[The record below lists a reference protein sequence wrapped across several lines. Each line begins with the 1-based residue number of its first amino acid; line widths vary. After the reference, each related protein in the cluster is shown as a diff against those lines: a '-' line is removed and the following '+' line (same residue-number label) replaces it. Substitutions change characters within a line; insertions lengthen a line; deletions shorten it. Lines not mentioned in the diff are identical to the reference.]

1 MYNGIDGNDINQVSY
16 KLAKTA
22 LKNTPSQNPKEFA
35 TTAEREAKA
44 NEGKVSSII
53 NLVDE
58 IDTTI
63 FVINDKILNKELR
76 GYNGGFEGGG
86 KRKRDAENINQV
98 PNKFLMK
105 EVRDRGISKSRT
117 KDDLVRDLQPVK
129 DEVIA
134 KYNQSLRTNQGVEE
148 AKQDDAEAKQEDVVS
163 VDASVV
169 SDSEDETSRLS
180 DTVQGD
186 VESVDGS
193 VVSTSSEEEGSRFS
207 EAVQDAS
214 NTSDFIQG
222 LLNNNGGDGGYDSSS
237 SSDNDSDDSDD
248 TGSIGNN
255 SFNDEMIQLYRND
268 INDETGSNSST
279 NDRIIQINTNPNYGG
294 DDYFTGATNDIG
306 DLVKSNL
313 NSNIMKLE
321 EQINRLSRLTKGINK
336 FINYS
341 SSIETEKLKESNT
354 TLKDSYMYLLEN
366 LNDDGN
372 VDLNFDRK
380 IVSILN
386 KLDTQINVI
395 ISALNGYS
403 GIFTG
408 GSYQTDFLK
417 GFKKGFDGTIDSGKK
432 MVELGRLL
440 APLVGAGR
448 EANMSYM
455 NSSKKRFY

>member
-1 MYNGIDGNDINQVSY
+1 M
-16 KLAKTA
+16 
-22 LKNTPSQNPKEFA
+22 
-35 TTAEREAKA
+35 
-44 NEGKVSSII
+44 
-53 NLVDE
+53 
-58 IDTTI
+58 
-63 FVINDKILNKELR
+63 
-76 GYNGGFEGGG
+76 
-86 KRKRDAENINQV
+86 
-98 PNKFLMK
+98 
-105 EVRDRGISKSRT
+105 
-117 KDDLVRDLQPVK
+117 K

-134 KYNQSLRTNQGVEE
+134 KFNQSLRETQGAEE
-148 AKQDDAEAKQEDVVS
+148 QDDVVS

-169 SDSEDETSRLS
+169 SDSDEERSRL
-180 DTVQGD
+180 
-186 VESVDGS
+186 
-193 VVSTSSEEEGSRFS
+193 S

-214 NTSDFIQG
+214 NTSVFIQG
-222 LLNNNGGDGGYDSSS
+222 LLNNDGVDGGYDSSS
-237 SSDNDSDDSDD
+237 ENESGYTGSRNTYDSDSDETGSSGISDDNSDD
-248 TGSIGNN
+248 TGSIDKN
-255 SFNDEMIQLYRND
+255 SFNDEMIQLYKND
-268 INDETGSNSST
+268 DNDETDSSSST
-279 NDRIIQINTNPNYGG
+279 NDKIIQINTNPNFGG

-306 DLVKSNL
+306 DLVNSNL

-380 IVSILN
+380 IESILN

-395 ISALNGYS
+395 TSALNGYA

-448 EANMSYM
+448 EANMSYLK
-455 NSSKKRFY
+455 SSKKRFY

>member
-1 MYNGIDGNDINQVSY
+1 MYNGIDGNDINQASY

-63 FVINDKILNKELR
+63 YVINDKILNQELR
-76 GYNGGFEGGG
+76 GYNDSFEGGG
-86 KRKRDAENINQV
+86 KRKRDAENLNQV

-134 KYNQSLRTNQGVEE
+134 KYNQSLRETQGAEE
-148 AKQDDAEAKQEDVVS
+148 AKQDDAEAKQGDVVS

-169 SDSEDETSRLS
+169 SDSEDERSRLS
-180 DTVQGD
+180 D
-186 VESVDGS
+186 
-193 VVSTSSEEEGSRFS
+193 
-207 EAVQDAS
+207 AVQDAS
-214 NTSDFIQG
+214 DTSQFIQG
-222 LLNNNGGDGGYDSSS
+222 ILNNNGGDGGDGGDDSSS
-237 SSDNDSDDSDD
+237 DADSGYNRSRNTYDSDSD
-248 TGSIGNN
+248 
-255 SFNDEMIQLYRND
+255 E
-268 INDETGSNSST
+268 NDETGSSGISDVSERTGSSGSN
-279 NDRIIQINTNPNYGG
+279 NDRIIQINTNPDNGG
-294 DDYFTGATNDIG
+294 DDYYTGATNDIG

-321 EQINRLSRLTKGINK
+321 EQINRLSRLTKGLNK

-341 SSIETEKLKESNT
+341 SSIETEKLKESTT
-354 TLKDSYMYLLEN
+354 TLRDSYMYLLEN
-366 LNDDGN
+366 LNDDDN
-372 VDLNFDRK
+372 VDVNFDRK

-395 ISALNGYS
+395 ISALNGYA

-408 GSYQTDFLK
+408 GSFGSDFLSGMK
-417 GFKKGFDGTIDSGKK
+417 QGFDGTIDSAGK
-432 MVELGRLL
+432 VIDLGMKV
-440 APLVGAGR
+440 APFIYGAGR
-448 EANMSYM
+448 EAELSYM

>member
-1 MYNGIDGNDINQVSY
+1 
-16 KLAKTA
+16 
-22 LKNTPSQNPKEFA
+22 
-35 TTAEREAKA
+35 
-44 NEGKVSSII
+44 
-53 NLVDE
+53 
-58 IDTTI
+58 
-63 FVINDKILNKELR
+63 
-76 GYNGGFEGGG
+76 
-86 KRKRDAENINQV
+86 
-98 PNKFLMK
+98 
-105 EVRDRGISKSRT
+105 
-117 KDDLVRDLQPVK
+117 
-129 DEVIA
+129 
-134 KYNQSLRTNQGVEE
+134 
-148 AKQDDAEAKQEDVVS
+148 
-163 VDASVV
+163 
-169 SDSEDETSRLS
+169 
-180 DTVQGD
+180 
-186 VESVDGS
+186 
-193 VVSTSSEEEGSRFS
+193 
-207 EAVQDAS
+207 VQDAS

-237 SSDNDSDDSDD
+237 SSDSDDDSDDS
-248 TGSIGNN
+248 GSIDNN
-255 SFNDEMIQLYRND
+255 SFNDQMIQLYRND
-268 INDETGSNSST
+268 INDETGSSGSSST

-395 ISALNGYS
+395 TSALNGYA